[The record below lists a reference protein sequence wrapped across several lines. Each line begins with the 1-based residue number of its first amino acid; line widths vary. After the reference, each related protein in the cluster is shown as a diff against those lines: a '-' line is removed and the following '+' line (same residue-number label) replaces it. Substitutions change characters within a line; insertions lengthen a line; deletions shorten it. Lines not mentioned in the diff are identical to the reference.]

1 MNKKE
6 NKNKKEKFIIPL
18 STRNSYNATKKSIVH
33 IIPKDSNNKI
43 NKIIPS
49 LSEIII
55 ILKKSKRERTFNDII
70 KLNDFLISKYD
81 YFRNMRNKNDAY
93 QYSKTLSI
101 LKYIEVEKD
110 KNIVTFDEEGD
121 KCYVLLEGEISILK
135 PIYIEKK
142 MTMKK
147 YIEYLKDCDKKD
159 PSTITRKRII
169 EKNNHILLDVNEL
182 FDMPSESLDDK
193 EIFNILT
200 ENFEKVFSAKDGF
213 TFGEISLLHKQ
224 RRNATIRAEK
234 FCKLIYIDKYDYNKV
249 MKESEKKRI
258 DAEMQIFVDKFY
270 IFNKWGYINMYKLYS
285 LLTDIQLYKN
295 DILYRQ
301 NEYNEYIYF
310 CIEGTLEKYTY
321 FSFNWKNKFIDYI
334 SDFSTNFFL
343 RVNTLEYTN
352 YFKLMKLISD
362 AKKSVPESPMIFH
375 DFNFGKFNIS
385 LNQNKDINE
394 LITNKD
400 EKFMDAYNIFKVSM
414 NNITNNDIIGLEEVV
429 EFKKR
434 FCTIK
439 VKSDFAHLKRIK
451 AIDFFKLFINNS
463 PYERNDDY
471 VLDFIIEKKRSLVKQ
486 IELLYKYK
494 KEKFINGYIEEY
506 NKCYNNINI
515 KKKNLENKMQHYINS
530 LTNTKKKLNL
540 GKNMLLKKLTKFQK
554 FLGFNSLYKSKNIE
568 NHKNSLNDS
577 LKHKLKS
584 KINFKL
590 KKKLSLSNI
599 CLYKR
604 NSKNLE
610 KKFKIDSPKSKIS
623 SLSPSTKNETNKLKD
638 DSSIPINNNKS
649 LSFSSYRLNL
659 SKSTKNYT
667 NLNKNKNKKLYSSS
681 YDISTNEINT
691 SKKQAKS
698 RNNKL
703 KENQINSFD
712 LDEYKKNLYCKYG
725 FLINEMIKLGIGPNI
740 PLRKEM
746 TILNNDIN
754 IGKKLNTINKL
765 KNLKKTLSI
774 EKEIRKKRYEFLKI
788 TEL

>member
-18 STRNSYNATKKSIVH
+18 STRNSYNATRKSIVH

-249 MKESEKKRI
+249 MKEWEKKRI

-285 LLTDIQLYKN
+285 LLIIFVSMAL
-295 DILYRQ
+295 
-301 NEYNEYIYF
+301 
-310 CIEGTLEKYTY
+310 
-321 FSFNWKNKFIDYI
+321 WKNIPI
-334 SDFSTNFFL
+334 L
-343 RVNTLEYTN
+343 V
-352 YFKLMKLISD
+352 LI
-362 AKKSVPESPMIFH
+362 
-375 DFNFGKFNIS
+375 G
-385 LNQNKDINE
+385 
-394 LITNKD
+394 
-400 EKFMDAYNIFKVSM
+400 
-414 NNITNNDIIGLEEVV
+414 
-429 EFKKR
+429 
-434 FCTIK
+434 
-439 VKSDFAHLKRIK
+439 
-451 AIDFFKLFINNS
+451 
-463 PYERNDDY
+463 
-471 VLDFIIEKKRSLVKQ
+471 
-486 IELLYKYK
+486 
-494 KEKFINGYIEEY
+494 
-506 NKCYNNINI
+506 
-515 KKKNLENKMQHYINS
+515 
-530 LTNTKKKLNL
+530 
-540 GKNMLLKKLTKFQK
+540 
-554 FLGFNSLYKSKNIE
+554 
-568 NHKNSLNDS
+568 
-577 LKHKLKS
+577 
-584 KINFKL
+584 KINL
-590 KKKLSLSNI
+590 
-599 CLYKR
+599 
-604 NSKNLE
+604 
-610 KKFKIDSPKSKIS
+610 
-623 SLSPSTKNETNKLKD
+623 
-638 DSSIPINNNKS
+638 
-649 LSFSSYRLNL
+649 
-659 SKSTKNYT
+659 
-667 NLNKNKNKKLYSSS
+667 
-681 YDISTNEINT
+681 
-691 SKKQAKS
+691 
-698 RNNKL
+698 
-703 KENQINSFD
+703 
-712 LDEYKKNLYCKYG
+712 
-725 FLINEMIKLGIGPNI
+725 
-740 PLRKEM
+740 
-746 TILNNDIN
+746 
-754 IGKKLNTINKL
+754 
-765 KNLKKTLSI
+765 
-774 EKEIRKKRYEFLKI
+774 
-788 TEL
+788 

>member
-1 MNKKE
+1 M
-6 NKNKKEKFIIPL
+6 
-18 STRNSYNATKKSIVH
+18 
-33 IIPKDSNNKI
+33 
-43 NKIIPS
+43 
-49 LSEIII
+49 
-55 ILKKSKRERTFNDII
+55 
-70 KLNDFLISKYD
+70 
-81 YFRNMRNKNDAY
+81 
-93 QYSKTLSI
+93 
-101 LKYIEVEKD
+101 
-110 KNIVTFDEEGD
+110 
-121 KCYVLLEGEISILK
+121 
-135 PIYIEKK
+135 
-142 MTMKK
+142 
-147 YIEYLKDCDKKD
+147 
-159 PSTITRKRII
+159 
-169 EKNNHILLDVNEL
+169 
-182 FDMPSESLDDK
+182 
-193 EIFNILT
+193 
-200 ENFEKVFSAKDGF
+200 
-213 TFGEISLLHKQ
+213 
-224 RRNATIRAEK
+224 
-234 FCKLIYIDKYDYNKV
+234 
-249 MKESEKKRI
+249 
-258 DAEMQIFVDKFY
+258 
-270 IFNKWGYINMYKLYS
+270 
-285 LLTDIQLYKN
+285 
-295 DILYRQ
+295 
-301 NEYNEYIYF
+301 
-310 CIEGTLEKYTY
+310 
-321 FSFNWKNKFIDYI
+321 
-334 SDFSTNFFL
+334 
-343 RVNTLEYTN
+343 
-352 YFKLMKLISD
+352 
-362 AKKSVPESPMIFH
+362 
-375 DFNFGKFNIS
+375 
-385 LNQNKDINE
+385 
-394 LITNKD
+394 
-400 EKFMDAYNIFKVSM
+400 
-414 NNITNNDIIGLEEVV
+414 EEVV

-471 VLDFIIEKKRSLVKQ
+471 VLDFIIEKKRNLVKQ

-554 FLGFNSLYKSKNIE
+554 FLGFNSLYKSKNKE
-568 NHKNSLNDS
+568 TQKNSLNDS

-610 KKFKIDSPKSKIS
+610 NKFKVDSPKSKLS

-638 DSSIPINNNKS
+638 DSSIPININKS

-691 SKKQAKS
+691 SKKQTKS

-725 FLINEMIKLGIGPNI
+725 FLINEMIKFGIGPNI

-754 IGKKLNTINKL
+754 IGKKLNTINKF
-765 KNLKKTLSI
+765 KNLKKSLSI
-774 EKEIRKKRYEFLKI
+774 DKEIRKKRYEFLKI